1 MKMKIGELS
10 QTIGLS
16 THTIRYYEKLGL
28 LDVPTKDDSGHRFYN
43 HKDVDI
49 ANWVTCLKKSGMS
62 LEKIKIYTKAYKNDE
77 LTKVSELLE
86 IHMDKL
92 KQQQIDIEHYMDVTQ
107 KKLKDLKN
115 RLT

>member
-1 MKMKIGELS
+1 MKIGELS

-28 LDVPTKDDSGHRFYN
+28 LDAPSKDDSGHRFYN
-43 HKDVDI
+43 HRDVDI

-62 LEKIKIYTKAYKNDE
+62 LEKIKVYTKAYKKNE
-77 LTKVSELLE
+77 LKQVSELLE
-86 IHMDKL
+86 LHMGKL
-92 KQQQIDIEHYMDVTQ
+92 KQQQKDLKHYMDVTN
-107 KKLKDLKN
+107 KKLNDIKN

>member
-1 MKMKIGELS
+1 MKIGELS

-28 LDVPTKDDSGHRFYN
+28 LDAPTKDDSGHRFYN

-62 LEKIKIYTKAYKNDE
+62 LEKIKVYTNAYKKDE
-77 LTKVSELLE
+77 FKKVSELLD
-86 IHMDKL
+86 IHLCKL
-92 KQQQIDIEHYMDVTQ
+92 KAQQEDIEHYIDVTK
-107 KKLKDLKN
+107 KKLKDLNK